1 MKNIILGLLVSLSLI
16 GGAVAQSTNGPT
28 VKVRPD
34 EALQKKADKGWFFYE
49 DPAKKEEESK
59 LPTARPMPAPK
70 PKEFTKEEEKKC
82 TTAKTWE
89 PSCGFV
95 DPGNDFEFQAKQRDE
110 LLNQMVMTKNS
121 PKQVE
126 AFQYYMRWVMGR
138 ASEVGNVWQYN
149 MSQNPELDPSVQ
161 KPVSVLG
168 LRLASEAKSA
178 SEREIMSIL
187 KEEGAFFVYFSQ
199 DDCKFC
205 HAMTSTL
212 NDLAND
218 TKLPVYNAALD
229 GKCMRGLEKGCQVGP
244 TVLAAAQKLNV
255 ETVPAIFLHV
265 PKDTWLRISTGATD
279 LSTLKARTRSFFQ
292 AYRTAVLKGV
302 NNGIDG
308 RPPVD
313 FSRNDESN
321 GLGKGVT
328 KTKAPSQADVDALLG
343 KQ

>member
-1 MKNIILGLLVSLSLI
+1 MI
-16 GGAVAQSTNGPT
+16 GSAMAQATGGPT

-34 EALQKKADKGWFFYE
+34 EALQKKAEKGWFFYE

-59 LPTARPMPAPK
+59 LPTAKPMPAPK
-70 PKEFTKEEEKKC
+70 PKEMSKEEEKKC
-82 TTAKTWE
+82 TNAKTWE

-95 DPGNDFEFQAKQRDE
+95 DPGKDIEFQAKQRDE
-110 LLNQMVMTKNS
+110 LLNQMVMSKNN

-126 AFQYYMRWVMGR
+126 AFQYYMRWVMSR
-138 ASEVGNVWQYN
+138 ASEVGNIWQYN
-149 MSQNPELDPSVQ
+149 MAQNPELDPSVQ

-178 SEREIMSIL
+178 SEKEIMSIL

-199 DDCKFC
+199 DDCKYC
-205 HAMTSTL
+205 HAMTATL
-212 NDLAND
+212 NDLAAD

-229 GKCMRGLEKGCQVGP
+229 GKCMRGLEKGCQTGP

-255 ETVPAIFLHV
+255 ETVPTIFLHV

-279 LSTLKARTRSFFQ
+279 LSTMKARAKSFFQ
-292 AYRTAVLKGV
+292 AYRSAVLKGV

-313 FSRNDESN
+313 FSANDEGT
-321 GLGKGVT
+321 GLGKVSNRA
-328 KTKAPSQADVDALLG
+328 KAPTQKDVEALLTR
-343 KQ
+343 